1 MNVLGIV
8 ILLENFKGVTDV
20 GGGPNRILLLLYIN
34 IIYNF
39 NNFNNLYNLFNNI
52 HLNAINTI

>member
-20 GGGPNRILLLLYIN
+20 GGGPNRIIIII
-34 IIYNF
+34 IIYKYYII
-39 NNFNNLYNLFNNI
+39 LIIYI
-52 HLNAINTI
+52 